1 MNNLITV
8 GAGLI
13 GVFIVLAL
21 IVSQIV
27 EWLSSA
33 MSQRGKLLERGIRAL
48 FDWQS
53 APAGMEAEVLTKQLY
68 DHPLISN
75 LGTGDRPPSYIPSR
89 TFTLSLISVLR
100 DVSSKTVPPPALPST
115 VEQLQQDLMT
125 RINGLP
131 ADSPL
136 RKNLSVV
143 LEDSVKTYE
152 DALDAIDGWFD
163 TQMDRVSGYYKRW
176 SGILQAI
183 IALVIIVAL
192 DADTI
197 QIVHALLSNSTLAQ
211 AAAQAAQGLSG
222 ANASDPNAANQAIAP
237 YFNAMGQMFG
247 WPQPFGFSD
256 ITLSKVAGLLLTWF
270 AVLLGAPFWFDIL
283 KRFVPVRLSGTKPAP
298 SDAAAQGD
306 AQAVST
312 DS

>member
-1 MNNLITV
+1 MNSLITV

-27 EWLSSA
+27 EWLSA
-33 MSQRGKLLERGIRAL
+33 VMSQRGKFLQRGIEAL

-53 APAGMEAEVLTKQLY
+53 APAGLEAKALTKQLY

-75 LGTGDRPPSYIPSR
+75 LGTGERPPSYIPSR

-100 DVSSKTVPPPALPST
+100 GVSATATPPPPLPST

-143 LEDSVKTYE
+143 LEDSLKTYE
-152 DALDAIDGWFD
+152 DTLDAIDGWFD

-176 SGILQAI
+176 SWLWQAV
-183 IALVIIVAL
+183 IALLIVVIAN
-192 DADTI
+192 ADTI
-197 QIVHALLSNSTLAQ
+197 SITGGLLRNATLAQ
-211 AAAQAAQGLSG
+211 AAAQAAQGLG
-222 ANASDPNAANQAIAP
+222 PNTDPGTLITNYTQ
-237 YFNAMGQMFG
+237 AMGQLFG
-247 WPQPFGFSD
+247 WPSPFGWSD
-256 ITLSKVAGLLLTWF
+256 ITLAKIAGLLLTWF

-283 KRFVPVRLSGTKPAP
+283 KRIVPVRLSGTKPAP
-298 SDAAAQGD
+298 SDAAAAGD

>member
-1 MNNLITV
+1 MNSLITV
-8 GAGLI
+8 GVGLI

-33 MSQRGKLLERGIRAL
+33 ISQRGKLLERGIRAL

-53 APAGMEAEVLTKQLY
+53 APAGLEAQTLTKALY

-75 LGTGDRPPSYIPSR
+75 LGTGARPPSYIPSR

-100 DVSSKTVPPPALPST
+100 GVSATATPAPALPST
-115 VEQLQQDLMT
+115 EQQLQQDLLA

-131 ADSPL
+131 AGSPL
-136 RKNLSVV
+136 RKNLSIV
-143 LEDSVKTYE
+143 LEDSVKTYD
-152 DALDAIDGWFD
+152 DALNAIDGWFD
-163 TQMDRVSGYYKRW
+163 AQMDRVSGYYKRW
-176 SGILQAI
+176 SWICQAV
-183 IALVIIVAL
+183 IALVIVVVV
-192 DADTI
+192 DADAI
-197 QIVHALLSNSTLAQ
+197 SIANALIKNAALAQ
-211 AAAQAAQGLSG
+211 AAAQAAQGLTP
-222 ANASDPNAANQAIAP
+222 AADPGTLVTNYTQ
-237 YFNAMGQMFG
+237 AMGQLFG
-247 WPQPFGFSD
+247 WPSTFD
-256 ITLSKVAGLLLTWF
+256 LSLFTGPKIAGLLLTWF

-283 KRFVPVRLSGTKPAP
+283 KRFVPIRGSGTKPAP
-298 SDAAAQGD
+298 SDAAAAGD